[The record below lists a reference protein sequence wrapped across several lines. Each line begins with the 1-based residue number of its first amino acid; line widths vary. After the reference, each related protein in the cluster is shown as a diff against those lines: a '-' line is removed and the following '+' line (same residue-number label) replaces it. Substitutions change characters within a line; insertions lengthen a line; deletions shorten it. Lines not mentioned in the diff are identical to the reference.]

1 MWRWGEWSFVMVR
14 IESGTAVLKMQ
25 AENLSEMFYSV
36 NTVFKH
42 RIFLQCEEK
51 PCGNTVLFS
60 HGFLRSQAI

>member
-1 MWRWGEWSFVMVR
+1 MVR

-42 RIFLQCEEK
+42 RIFCNAKKNRVEIQFCFH
-51 PCGNTVLFS
+51 TVFT
-60 HGFLRSQAI
+60 